1 MNVLLSEMV
10 QADLED
16 RLVNYLKR
24 IAKLDVLVIDDFL
37 LRPPHKMN
45 RNI

>member
-1 MNVLLSEMV
+1 MRMYDLLIEMV

-16 RLVNYLKR
+16 RLINYLNK

-37 LRPPHKMN
+37 LTP
-45 RNI
+45 ITQDE